1 MLRDQRE
8 MQPDGPQFFIRYQRE
23 ELECEKIGT
32 CQICLRHCPEMTKP
46 QPARLQLLSCGRF
59 ACAMCCQFEQTLNAA
74 RRIRPNCSYYQTIMT
89 TLMRM
94 ESEANQLIEC
104 EPEMEMQL
112 IPRPL
117 MTSAVR
123 FDPPGPPREADGPRS
138 SDIEISREALRRS
151 REARLE
157 HPAQR
162 RNERF
167 VWRTSA

>member
-112 IPRPL
+112 IPRP
-117 MTSAVR
+117 
-123 FDPPGPPREADGPRS
+123 FPP